1 MNDAQIPS
9 PPPTAPAAQPQRRK
23 FNFWRWFW
31 IGSIPVWFVWV
42 WYDFYVP
49 ANHVT
54 WAKDYA
60 SAQQHAVQSGKPT
73 ILFFT
78 GKWCVPCRI
87 MKRNVWADPQVEVAV
102 TGGFTP
108 VMIDVDDPNAAE
120 TVRRY
125 GAGATPTTIIIDP
138 KGSVLERV
146 VGGMG
151 KAAFLEL
158 LGRRNPSAAPLAP

>member
-1 MNDAQIPS
+1 
-9 PPPTAPAAQPQRRK
+9 
-23 FNFWRWFW
+23 
-31 IGSIPVWFVWV
+31 
-42 WYDFYVP
+42 
-49 ANHVT
+49 
-54 WAKDYA
+54 
-60 SAQQHAVQSGKPT
+60 
-73 ILFFT
+73 
-78 GKWCVPCRI
+78 

-125 GAGATPTTIIIDP
+125 GVGATPTTIIIDP
-138 KGSVLERV
+138 KGNVLERV

-158 LGRRNPSAAPLAP
+158 LGRRNPSAGPIAP